1 MSIKETTVMLTA
13 EIILV
18 GEDDGEVAAAV
29 TDEQIADIIKRRLD
43 ADHVL
48 ITSKKVFVRGIA

>member
-1 MSIKETTVMLTA
+1 MNKKETTVMLTA
-13 EIILV
+13 EIILI
-18 GEDDGEVAAAV
+18 GEDNGEVAAAV

-48 ITSKKVFVRGIA
+48 ITSKKMFVRDA

>member
-1 MSIKETTVMLTA
+1 MNETTVMLTA
-13 EIILV
+13 EIILI
-18 GEDDGEVAAAV
+18 GEDNGEVAAAV

-48 ITSKKVFVRGIA
+48 VTSRKLFVRDA